1 MSIPND
7 HTSTAELCSENF
19 VNKVSGAIKGLSSA
33 LFENCFCASVFF
45 EEVPP
50 KIPGVIVV

>member
-1 MSIPND
+1 MSMPKD
-7 HTSTAELCSENF
+7 QTSKAELCSENF
-19 VNKVSGAIKGLSSA
+19 EKSVSGAINGLSKA

-50 KIPGVIVV
+50 ISPGVIVV